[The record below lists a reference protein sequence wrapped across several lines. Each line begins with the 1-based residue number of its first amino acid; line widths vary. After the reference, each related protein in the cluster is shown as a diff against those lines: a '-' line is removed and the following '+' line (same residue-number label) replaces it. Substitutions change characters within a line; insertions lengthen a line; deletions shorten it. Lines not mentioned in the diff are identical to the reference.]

1 VGACDRFRDAF
12 PRREKRDLERPA
24 RVSILMRN
32 SSMLLPLSPRRLS
45 CLGALAGLAL
55 LAGCGGTAGSRYDD
69 MTATEK
75 AKELKKLR
83 DQAEDQ
89 LAIYSQSAGADLEAL
104 EKYVDLHRET
114 TKIFPADCPMCFANY
129 GAALSRLGLY
139 YSTLVGKLEE
149 EKERSGATPELDT
162 KIKKYRDLMTEKYQ
176 ISNQQFEVYFRGDE
190 PVDPKAYYW
199 VFRQYDALKNYRMA
213 LNYLN
218 LYEANVTLG
227 PDDKK
232 NAAALR
238 RDYEDAIRR
247 EEEQEFERELRREDP
262 ASERPSSSRAR
273 AEPAN

>member
-1 VGACDRFRDAF
+1 
-12 PRREKRDLERPA
+12 
-24 RVSILMRN
+24 MRN
-32 SSMLLPLSPRRLS
+32 SSVLLPPFPRRLS
-45 CLGALAGLAL
+45 RLAILAGLTL
-55 LAGCGGTAGSRYDD
+55 LAGCGGTSGSRYDE

-139 YSTLVGKLEE
+139 YNTLVGKLEE
-149 EKERSGATPELDT
+149 EKEKSGATPELNA

-176 ISNQQFEVYFRGDE
+176 LSNQQFEVYFRGDE

-199 VFRQYDALKNYRMA
+199 VFRQYDALKNYQMA

-218 LYEANVTLG
+218 LYEANVTLA

-238 RDYEDAIRR
+238 RTYEDAIRR
-247 EEEQEFERELRREDP
+247 EEEAEFEKELRKEDG
-262 ASERPSSSRAR
+262 ATERPSPPRAR